1 MKGETKN
8 MKKMRQLSSFLIAAC
23 LISGLTACGNG
34 SLSAE
39 NSSSSSEINTD
50 VQESGTEQ
58 NTETSVVDADPDTR
72 ADVLVAYFTAT
83 GNTKAAA
90 EQIAEFTG
98 GELYE
103 IVPAE
108 PYTEED
114 LDYSNDQSR
123 TSQEMDDMDARP
135 EIGIEEIVMDGY
147 TTLYLGY
154 PIWHGQAPR
163 IMSTF
168 VEHYNFDGLTV
179 IPFCTSGGSGIGS
192 SAEILEEL
200 AGSGK
205 WLEGERF
212 SSGVS
217 DDEVQAWI
225 ESLQG

>member
-1 MKGETKN
+1 
-8 MKKMRQLSSFLIAAC
+8 MKKMRQLTSLFIAVCLSF
-23 LISGLTACGNG
+23 GLTACSNG
-34 SLSAE
+34 SPPAE
-39 NSSSSSEINTD
+39 NNTD
-50 VQESGTEQ
+50 VQDSGTEQ
-58 NTETSVVDADPDTR
+58 STETSAMDAEPDAET
-72 ADVLVAYFTAT
+72 DVLVAYFSAT

-103 IVPAE
+103 IVPAN

-123 TSQEMDDMDARP
+123 TSQEMDDPTARP
-135 EIGIEEIVMDGY
+135 EIGSEDIVMNGF

-192 SAEILEEL
+192 SAETLEEL

-205 WLEGERF
+205 WLTGERF

-217 DDEVQAWI
+217 EDEVQTWI
-225 ESLQG
+225 ESLQE

>member
-8 MKKMRQLSSFLIAAC
+8 MRKMRQLSSLFIAVC
-23 LISGLTACGNG
+23 LILGLTACGNS

-39 NSSSSSEINTD
+39 NSSSSSETNTD
-50 VQESGTEQ
+50 VQESGIEQ
-58 NTETSVVDADPDTR
+58 GTETSVVDAEPDTGT
-72 ADVLVAYFTAT
+72 DVLVAYFTAT
-83 GNTKAAA
+83 GNTKAVA
-90 EQIAEFTG
+90 EQIAGFTE

-103 IVPAE
+103 IVPAD

-114 LDYSNDQSR
+114 LDYGNDQSR

-135 EIGIEEIVMDGY
+135 EIGSEEIAMDRY

-163 IMSTF
+163 IMNTF

-179 IPFCTSGGSGIGS
+179 IPFCTSGGSGIGF
-192 SAEILEEL
+192 SAETLEGL
-200 AGSGK
+200 AGSGN

-212 SSGVS
+212 ASGVT
-217 DDEVQAWI
+217 DDEVQSWI
-225 ESLQG
+225 GGLQG